1 MSVLVPTKHPI
12 LGASWGR
19 LALAL
24 VGASVLGVLVAFS
37 LPAALLAMMAAIVV
51 FAACGVEALG
61 VAVFWAL
68 PYMSFNLPTGSFT
81 LKLCDGVAY
90 LFTVAWLARTA
101 LRHERIAL
109 PPATAQ
115 VLVFLAAMAIS
126 AMCSP
131 NVPAIYSDDLSPTNR
146 NAPNF
151 RSGSLIIW
159 LGLSWLVVV
168 ALYNVVGS
176 RPDLYRRC
184 VRAHI
189 LSSGLACLIS
199 LGMYGMGLYGF
210 RFNEHANGRS
220 LIFDTGRYL
229 RLAGVA
235 YEPMFL
241 GFYLLTVIPVTLAV
255 RSFHPEWLSRRT
267 CTFVLGLQILAMLL
281 TLSTGGWAGL
291 VIALMVMALLLR
303 PPVLRPR
310 VVVGIGMVIAL
321 SAVAFVAA
329 PKLQSI
335 VGDTTNK
342 ITNGGDNI
350 RKLEWKVGYDLIDD
364 YPVLGVGPGMARF
377 YFTRYHATMRSV
389 PFGLDE
395 EINNVYI
402 NVMAENG
409 IVGFAAFIGCAI
421 AGIGGLMLPLRRFGP
436 KRLPLLCALFASLMG
451 VAAQYNGLNSLF
463 VVYFPVLVG
472 LACAA
477 ARLAPSGVEAP
488 AEAPA
493 PSSGL
498 VKAGAE

>member
-1 MSVLVPTKHPI
+1 MSVLVPAKRPVFRAT
-12 LGASWGR
+12 WGR

-24 VGASVLGVLVAFS
+24 VSAGALGVLAAFS
-37 LPAALLAMMAAIVV
+37 LPAALLAIGAALVV
-51 FAACGVEALG
+51 FAACGVEALS
-61 VAVFWAL
+61 VAAFWAL

-90 LFTVAWLARTA
+90 LFTVAWLVRAA
-101 LRHERIAL
+101 LRRERIAL
-109 PPATAQ
+109 PPATVQ
-115 VLVFLAAMAIS
+115 VLVFLAALAIS

-131 NVPAIYSDDLSPTNR
+131 NIPAIYSDDLSPTNR

-168 ALYNVVGS
+168 ALYNVIGS

-199 LGMYGMGLYGF
+199 LGMYALGLYGF

-255 RSFHPEWLSRRT
+255 RSFHPEWLSRWT
-267 CTFVLGLQILAMLL
+267 CSFVLGLQILAMIL
-281 TLSTGGWAGL
+281 TLSSGGWAGL
-291 VIALMVMALLLR
+291 IIALTVMALLLR
-303 PPVLRPR
+303 PRVLRPR
-310 VVVGIGMVIAL
+310 VVLGVGVVIAL
-321 SAVAFVAA
+321 VAAAFVAA
-329 PKLQSI
+329 PKIQSI
-335 VGDTTNK
+335 VGDTTDK

-350 RKLEWKVGYDLIDD
+350 RKMEWKVGYDLIDD

-409 IVGFAAFIGCAI
+409 IVGFAAFMACAI
-421 AGIGGLMLPLRRFGP
+421 AGIAGLALPLRRFGP
-436 KRLPLLCALFASLMG
+436 KRLPLLCGLLASLIG
-451 VAAQYNGLNSLF
+451 VAAQYNSLNSLF

-477 ARLAPSGVEAP
+477 ARLAPTGVEVP
-488 AEAPA
+488 AEPA
-493 PSSGL
+493 VSSL
-498 VKAGAE
+498 ALAKVNSA